1 MSPHGERVTFAS
13 GADRVGGELFAPRE
27 SPAPGVVVIHDV
39 WGLTDLY
46 RGFGRKLA
54 DAGFAA
60 LSLDLSARGDRPGS
74 PADMP
79 GVMRFL
85 HELPDARVLADI
97 QAAVD
102 YLAARPEV
110 GGGRVGLTGFCMGGK
125 YTYLAASHCTGLAAA
140 VAWYGMLRAPSL
152 DAANPE
158 HALDALERA
167 RCPVLGLFG
176 AEDALIPQSD
186 VAELRRRAGE
196 WQKPIEV
203 VVYPGA
209 GHAFANESRPEAY
222 REAAASDGWR
232 RALEFFA
239 KHLSAR

>member
-1 MSPHGERVTFAS
+1 
-13 GADRVGGELFAPRE
+13 
-27 SPAPGVVVIHDV
+27 VIVHDV
-39 WGLTDLY
+39 WGLSDVY
-46 RGFGRKLA
+46 RGVARKLA
-54 DAGFAA
+54 AAGYAA
-60 LSLDLSARGDRPGS
+60 LAIDLYARGESPGS

-79 GVMRFL
+79 AVMRFMNA
-85 HELPDARVLADI
+85 LPDSRVVGDI
-97 QAAVD
+97 QAAIEC
-102 YLAARPEV
+102 LRARPEV
-110 GGGRVGLTGFCMGGK
+110 AGRKVGLTGFCMGGK

-176 AEDALIPQSD
+176 ADDALIPQSD
-186 VAELRRRAGE
+186 VTELRRRAGE